1 MRTTLL
7 LLFSTAL
14 CCAQQP
20 HWTNAKLENRTLN
33 GDFPKAFEQLIASQ
47 SSPAWI
53 GYAVRLSPGKEQM
66 CCWDSNHMSMCALEN
81 RNGGI
86 SVGQAA
92 ARTTVRLEGPRWMSV
107 LYRVEA
113 GKVGKI
119 RAFSEDCTVDAGGLP
134 VVWLAG
140 VGAQESLAELARLAP
155 SHEEAMV
162 AIAFHEDAG
171 ADRVLEALAADT
183 QPVKLRE
190 KALFWLGTARG
201 RRGFE
206 VVKRVATS
214 DASEQV
220 REKSVFAL
228 SVSKEAEAVP
238 VLISIAKQ
246 DQSDRV
252 RGQALFWLAH
262 KAGQKETAAIQ
273 NAIND
278 DPSTEVKKKA
288 VFALQQLPNG
298 EGVPLLIQVAQ
309 SNRNPEVRKQAMFW
323 LGQTHDPRATAFFE
337 HLLTQ

>member
-7 LLFSTAL
+7 LMLSTAL

-20 HWTNAKLENRTLN
+20 HWSNAKLENRTLN
-33 GDFPKAFEQLIASQ
+33 GGFAKAFEQLVASQ
-47 SSPAWI
+47 AAPAWV
-53 GYAVRLSPGKEQM
+53 GYAVRMAPGKERM
-66 CCWDSNHMSMCALEN
+66 CCWDSNHMSVCALEN

-92 ARTTVRLEGPRWMSV
+92 APSMVRLEGPRWMSV

-119 RAFSEDCTVDAGGLP
+119 RVFSEECTVDAGGLP

-140 VGAQESLAELARLAP
+140 VGAQESLAQLAQFAP
-155 SHEEAMV
+155 TQEDAMV

-171 ADRVLEALAADT
+171 ADRVLESLAADT
-183 QPVKLRE
+183 QPLKLRE
-190 KALFWLGTARG
+190 KALFWLATARG

-206 VVKRVATS
+206 VVKRVATI
-214 DASEQV
+214 DASEQI
-220 REKSVFAL
+220 REKCVFAL

-238 VLISIAKQ
+238 VMIALAKQ
-246 DQSDRV
+246 DSSERV

-273 NAIND
+273 KAISD

-288 VFALQQLPNG
+288 VFALQQL
-298 EGVPLLIQVAQ
+298 
-309 SNRNPEVRKQAMFW
+309 PEVRKQAMFW

-337 HLLTQ
+337 QLLTK